1 MSTPPNPLLALYQ
14 QMSLTRALEDAIRD
28 LVRSR
33 QILGTLHVGR
43 GHEAVTTGTT
53 AALARGDI
61 VAPGGRDLGVLLARG
76 IAPRQILAQ
85 WLRRAAAPSG
95 GRTGA
100 MHFGDMRD
108 ALVIPATALPT
119 LAVAVG
125 TALATKARGENRVT
139 VAYLEDTATNTGD
152 FHEAMNLAAT
162 QDLPVICV
170 VATNTYV
177 GKLATRPY
185 RPKHLADRAAAY
197 GIPGY
202 VVDGGDVL
210 AVREAMT
217 HAVALARAG
226 RGPVLLEAKIFR
238 VAGQT
243 EADSVPR
250 ETLDEWRARDPIERF
265 TRHLLALDAL
275 SDALTYEFAAATLAT
290 VQDALAYAQHAPA
303 PDPLSLMDHRFAPDD
318 ALVMG
323 PPVEAPVGMTG
334 ERVLPWR

>member
-1 MSTPPNPLLALYQ
+1 MSNPPLSLLALYQ

-28 LVRSR
+28 LVRNR
-33 QILGTLHVGR
+33 QIVGTLHVGR

-53 AALARGDI
+53 AALEHGDI
-61 VAPGGRDLGVLLARG
+61 VAPSARDLGVLLARG
-76 IAPRQILAQ
+76 ITPRQILAQ

-100 MHFGDMRD
+100 LHFGDMRD
-108 ALVIPATALPT
+108 ALVIPTLATPM
-119 LAVAVG
+119 LAVAAG
-125 TALATKARGENRVT
+125 TALATKMRGETRVS
-139 VAYLEDTATNTGD
+139 VAYLEDAATNAGD
-152 FHEAMNLAAT
+152 FHEALNLAAT
-162 QDLPVICV
+162 QDLPLICV
-170 VATNTYV
+170 VTTNTYV
-177 GKLATRPY
+177 GKLASRRY
-185 RPKHLADRAAAY
+185 RLKHLADRAAAY

-226 RGPVLLEAKIFR
+226 HGPILLEAKIFR

-265 TRHLLALDAL
+265 TQHLMTQGLLTDT
-275 SDALTYEFAAATLAT
+275 LTYEFAAATLAT
-290 VQDALAYAQHAPA
+290 VQDALAYAQHAPP
-303 PDPLSLMDHRFAPDD
+303 PDPATLTEHRFAPDD
-318 ALVMG
+318 ALPMG
-323 PPVEAPVGMTG
+323 PPVAAPVSATG
-334 ERVLPWR
+334 ERMPQWR

>member
-1 MSTPPNPLLALYQ
+1 MSNPPLPLLALYQ

-33 QILGTLHVGR
+33 QIVGTLHVGR

-53 AALARGDI
+53 AALAPGDV
-61 VAPGGRDLGVLLARG
+61 VAPGARDLGVLLARG
-76 IAPRQILAQ
+76 VAPRQILAQ
-85 WLRRAAAPSG
+85 WLRRAAGPSG

-100 MHFGDMRD
+100 LHFGDMRD
-108 ALVIPATALPT
+108 ALVIPATATPS
-119 LAVAVG
+119 LAVAAG
-125 TALATKARGENRVT
+125 TALATKVRGEARVT
-139 VAYLEDTATNTGD
+139 VAYLEDAATNAGD

-162 QDLPVICV
+162 QDLPLICV

-177 GKLATRPY
+177 GKFASRAY

-210 AVREAMT
+210 AVREAMER
-217 HAVALARAG
+217 AVTLARAG
-226 RGPVLLEAKIFR
+226 RGPVLLEAKVFR

-265 TRHLLALDAL
+265 TRHLRTLGALNDT
-275 SDALTYEFAAATLAT
+275 LTYEFAASTLAT
-290 VQDALAYAQHAPA
+290 VQDALTYAQHAPP
-303 PDPLSLMDHRFAPDD
+303 PDPATLTDHRFAPDD
-318 ALVMG
+318 ALPMG
-323 PPVEAPVGMTG
+323 PPVEAPVGMTA
-334 ERVLPWR
+334 ERMLQWR